1 MEWYEILVTVL
12 GACGGISGFIA
23 IYNAKPKKQSLVIDN
38 FKKMLDE
45 AQDERNQ
52 LRAQY
57 NADNEKNNLKIEKL
71 EKQMHELD
79 VSINEK
85 MKAINS
91 AYRCKFP
98 QTIDDC
104 PVIQTIN
111 EDSNTKCN
119 KCK

>member
-1 MEWYEILVTVL
+1 MEWYEILVTVV
-12 GACGGISGFIA
+12 GAFGGISGFIA
-23 IYNAKPKKQSLVIDN
+23 IYNAKPKKQALELEN
-38 FKKMLDE
+38 FMKMLDE

-52 LRAQY
+52 LRDQY
-57 NADNEKNNLKIEKL
+57 NAETEKNNLKIEKL
-71 EKQMHELD
+71 EKQMHNLET
-79 VSINEK
+79 SINEK
-85 MKAINS
+85 MRAINS

-111 EDSNTKCN
+111 EDSAKCS